1 MIEAQSGTASAAG
14 AAEAEGGAVLR
25 FAGSEL
31 FDRTFAEG
39 MALVEAAAEYLDG
52 AGRQESKLLS
62 RNGALAY
69 AGESMTLTTRLMQV
83 ASWLLVQRA
92 VRQGDMTSDEARQ
105 PRYRLG
111 AKAADPATA
120 LPASTGA
127 AEALPP
133 GLRELADRAGR
144 LFERVSHLDRSMY
157 AEPPVLSAAA
167 AGVHAQMARLQ
178 QAFDVA

>member
-1 MIEAQSGTASAAG
+1 MTLEVAGTVAEDARAG
-14 AAEAEGGAVLR
+14 VVLR

-39 MALVEAAAEYLDG
+39 MALVEEAAEYLDG

-69 AGESMTLTTRLMQV
+69 AGESMKVTTRLMQV

-92 VRQGDMTSDEARQ
+92 VRQGDMTPDEAAQ

-111 AKAADPATA
+111 GRAVAQASG
-120 LPASTGA
+120 LPEPTGA
-127 AEALPP
+127 AEPLPQ
-133 GLRELADRAGR
+133 GLRDLADRAAR
-144 LFERVSHLDRSMY
+144 LFERVLHLDRSMY
-157 AEPPVLSAAA
+157 LDGPAAPAGAHPLRDQMDRLAAA
-167 AGVHAQMARLQ
+167 FGG
-178 QAFDVA
+178 